1 MQLPEEFPHTRH
13 EQYLMVMP
21 AELLSGSEAATQQLL
36 SIRYRYHLR
45 DILLPLVAE
54 AAARGLSVQE
64 WAEEFVAA
72 LEGSLPR
79 LFRPR

>member
-36 SIRYRYHLR
+36 SIRYRSYLR
-45 DILLPLVAE
+45 DFLLPLVAE
-54 AAARGLSVQE
+54 AAAQGLTVQE

-72 LEGSLPR
+72 CEGSPPSV
-79 LFRPR
+79 FRPR